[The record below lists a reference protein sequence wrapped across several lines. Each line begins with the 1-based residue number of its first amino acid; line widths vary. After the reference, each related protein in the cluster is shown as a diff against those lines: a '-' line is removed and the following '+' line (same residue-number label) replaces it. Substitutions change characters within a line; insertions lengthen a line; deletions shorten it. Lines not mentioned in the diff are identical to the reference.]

1 MYPSGLVDIGALDKA
16 ATGAPRRMTEAI
28 PALKPEIDVPDA
40 YDKVE
45 KLLRAPAPL
54 SSPRS
59 AVLHLSL
66 PGAPICAAS
75 RRSCPTSSPPSRSPP
90 PGSRTLLCVQ
100 GPSARPAP

>member
-1 MYPSGLVDIGALDKA
+1 MSTKKKAKRLLGTALVKVGLLDKA

-66 PGAPICAAS
+66 PLSLIHI
-75 RRSCPTSSPPSRSPP
+75 
-90 PGSRTLLCVQ
+90 
-100 GPSARPAP
+100 